1 MQAAFDSF
9 ARSREDFRVSAAAW
23 DIVTDHISRCAEEDD
38 REDYMLL
45 TLCELFLKSGTKVML
60 EEVEDRPELN
70 GLYADVVGKCEDG
83 YFPVHVAEIDEHCSV
98 SVRSLRPAGFDSRPQ
113 PDFKIRAVADEGG
126 ATGFIYTVGLSG
138 LGGSV
143 MYPMLTEFG
152 REMFVRDVESVAKL
166 MNFLVSRMEEGVP
179 VNDEQLVQ
187 SNGLM
192 MASQLHTAETAA
204 EMRAEYHLEQPE
216 GSELIEL
223 HPVVSC
229 EGNDDMWGRILT
241 QADARAMAAQ
251 AGL

>member
-9 ARSREDFRVSAAAW
+9 AGSREDFRVSAAAW

-152 REMFVRDVESVAKL
+152 REMFVRDVPASKAEASPL
-166 MNFLVSRMEEGVP
+166 RSLV
-179 VNDEQLVQ
+179 
-187 SNGLM
+187 
-192 MASQLHTAETAA
+192 TAPPPRCLSPAA
-204 EMRAEYHLEQPE
+204 
-216 GSELIEL
+216 
-223 HPVVSC
+223 
-229 EGNDDMWGRILT
+229 
-241 QADARAMAAQ
+241 
-251 AGL
+251 